1 MIGPAVVNAE
11 SNSLKVLAA
20 LAVAMAMLSC
30 SREPPPQSPKPVP
43 PAENSA
49 APTATASAPLRDF
62 SVENLSRGSALYGEH
77 CLQCHGPGAQ
87 GHPDWQTPSDGSFS
101 AAPPLNGTGND
112 WKRTRSQLLAII
124 KNGASRNGYPV
135 MPAYD
140 GRLADDDIESII
152 AWFQTLWPPEVYQ
165 RWLKANAASPAPKG

>member
-1 MIGPAVVNAE
+1 MVNAE
-11 SNSLKVLAA
+11 LSPLRVFAVLALAAA
-20 LAVAMAMLSC
+20 LWSC
-30 SREPPPQSPKPVP
+30 SREPAPQSPTPG
-43 PAENSA
+43 PAPEGSA
-49 APTATASAPLRDF
+49 TTTATASAPLRDF

-77 CLQCHGPGAQ
+77 CLQCHGPDAQ
-87 GHPDWQTPSDGSFS
+87 GHPDWQTPSDGSYT

-112 WKRTRSQLLAII
+112 WKRTRSQLLTII

-140 GRLADDDIESII
+140 GRLSDNDIESVI

-165 RWLKANAASPAPKG
+165 RWLKANAASPVPKG